1 MQRNR
6 RIFQAV
12 EDLIEEI
19 TSHAEA
25 FAVEASLGGAVRI
38 APAASL
44 MRSAH
49 LLDEGLACA
58 QAGAAEA
65 ACLVLRSLVETT
77 LYGHY
82 FLAEGLDALQR
93 MAAQQADQIRRIGK
107 RLGTS
112 NEKIAA
118 AVEGLLDLPGPH
130 NLLTIADR
138 VDGAAGVPAG
148 TKGIARQG
156 YDTHYGPLSNLVAH
170 GGPGAING
178 YVSDDGKHLSL
189 EVHAGPLLGA

>member
-1 MQRNR
+1 MQTDPRV
-6 RIFQAV
+6 FEAA
-12 EDLIEEI
+12 EDLLKEI
-19 TSHAEA
+19 RSHTEA
-25 FAVEASLGGAVRI
+25 FVVESSLDAAVRI

-44 MRSAH
+44 MRSAQ
-49 LLDEGLACA
+49 LLDESLACA
-58 QAGAAEA
+58 PAGAAEA
-65 ACLVLRSLVETT
+65 TCLLLRSLVETT

-82 FLAEGLDALQR
+82 LLAEGLEALQR
-93 MAAQQADQIRRIGK
+93 MGAQQADQIRRIGK